1 MNQNISQA
9 LNRADYDCT
18 RNDKQKNVEDEN
30 IELMIQK
37 DFVYLCSSFDS
48 SMNKNDV

>member
-1 MNQNISQA
+1 MNQNISEA